1 MAAEPLWVNPR
12 FEVKDID
19 PRSVQR
25 NWRGTLNTYRITDLI
40 GDDGATYTEEDWSA
54 FYCSMRGTDDDGNNP
69 SVAACDR
76 RKVEAKLLMK
86 SVPPD
91 LIQAAAREDPIKEGN
106 IVTMARPNTE
116 LIYAKASKHE
126 GAMIFEELWLDASGR
141 AHLTGRLKTIV
152 NRVVERAALWGKHT
166 DIGAAKNAA
175 RISGAMRE
183 TYPNDR
189 GWEINT
195 KKDEFK
201 PVALHELTIK
211 YITKLITDRT
221 STPPKAGGKWN
232 AKLNIDINWD
242 KMVWASVGTTFT
254 NMTHEKAWYSLAHRG
269 LNVKNHHPKLSP
281 QERKCRMCHGPP
293 ESMDHIVTCREARPL
308 WLRTTA
314 LLQKMGEERL
324 DDTTPKA
331 LLTTVVTC
339 LDNQL
344 EKTSDTTRATLK
356 IAFRQHYAG
365 IVRTETNDE
374 KYDWK
379 QTYLNTLQS
388 VRTVATARGERTA
401 LRVSRSHYT
410 SRTTLL
416 SKGEV
421 KKTAPL
427 LTFDEDDPGRY
438 TIHPAV
444 SEETDRIQ
452 AEIQSQRQLATQNRV
467 RPPPTPHN
475 G

>member
-1 MAAEPLWVNPR
+1 
-12 FEVKDID
+12 
-19 PRSVQR
+19 
-25 NWRGTLNTYRITDLI
+25 
-40 GDDGATYTEEDWSA
+40 
-54 FYCSMRGTDDDGNNP
+54 
-69 SVAACDR
+69 
-76 RKVEAKLLMK
+76 
-86 SVPPD
+86 
-91 LIQAAAREDPIKEGN
+91 
-106 IVTMARPNTE
+106 
-116 LIYAKASKHE
+116 
-126 GAMIFEELWLDASGR
+126 
-141 AHLTGRLKTIV
+141 
-152 NRVVERAALWGKHT
+152 
-166 DIGAAKNAA
+166 
-175 RISGAMRE
+175 
-183 TYPNDR
+183 
-189 GWEINT
+189 
-195 KKDEFK
+195 
-201 PVALHELTIK
+201 
-211 YITKLITDRT
+211 
-221 STPPKAGGKWN
+221 
-232 AKLNIDINWD
+232 
-242 KMVWASVGTTFT
+242 
-254 NMTHEKAWYSLAHRG
+254 
-269 LNVKNHHPKLSP
+269 
-281 QERKCRMCHGPP
+281 MCYGPP

-331 LLTTVVTC
+331 LLTTVVTG

-344 EKTSDTTRATLK
+344 EKTSDTTRAILK

-401 LRVSRSHYT
+401 LRVSRAHYT

-416 SKGEV
+416 AKGEV

-438 TIHPAV
+438 TVHPAV
-444 SEETDRIQ
+444 SEETDKIQ

-467 RPPPTPHN
+467 RPPPPPHN